1 MRSKFCPLSVLRL
14 VMLAGVLAGLALSGA
29 ACASSH
35 KSSLSEY
42 EKLVARRRTLSA
54 TPVNIRAQQ
63 DEELAAA
70 QKADRENAERAA
82 EEARKAEEADR
93 KAAEKAQKQR
103 EREKEAEARAH
114 KAEQDRKDAEKR
126 AREAEERARKAE
138 AELAQRLASQSTDSG
153 HGAVEII
160 PPPVADVPPPADFEP
175 VPAPASV
182 SESDTSSVRPSAVSA
197 YALAKGDAVQIYL
210 RGIPKPEL
218 VEDIIDEA
226 GMVSLPFINEIRAAG
241 LTSSELERAIR
252 NEYLKQQIYRNMT
265 VQVIVPTRFYYVQGA
280 TRGPGRFN
288 MPSAVRLSEA
298 IAAAGGGNDFW
309 SGRVYIRRNGQIFKD
324 IKNAKK
330 LERTP
335 EDDILLE
342 PGDIVELHERLF

>member
-1 MRSKFCPLSVLRL
+1 MRSTFSPLSVLRL

-63 DEELAAA
+63 DAEALEAAK
-70 QKADRENAERAA
+70 KADRENAARAE
-82 EEARKAEEADR
+82 EEARKAKEEADR
-93 KAAEKAQKQR
+93 KVREQQKQEADRQAQKD
-103 EREKEAEARAH
+103 AEERAH

-126 AREAEERARKAE
+126 ARDAEERARKAE
-138 AELAQRLASQSTDSG
+138 EELAQRNAGQPTG
-153 HGAVEII
+153 PVEVI
-160 PPPVADVPPPADFEP
+160 PPPPVVPEENS
-175 VPAPASV
+175 APASV
-182 SESDTSSVRPSAVSA
+182 PAPPPAEPGPTSARPMEVSA
-197 YALAKGDAVQIYL
+197 YALANGDAVQIYL

-252 NEYLKQQIYRNMT
+252 DEYLNQQIYRNMT

-298 IAAAGGGNDFW
+298 IAAAGGGTEFW
-309 SGRVYIRRNGQIFKD
+309 SGRVYIRRNGEIFKT

-342 PGDIVELHERLF
+342 PGDIVDLHERYF

>member
-1 MRSKFCPLSVLRL
+1 MRSTFSPLSVLRL
-14 VMLAGVLAGLALSGA
+14 VLLAGVLAGLALSGA

-42 EKLVARRRTLSA
+42 EKLVAKRRTLSA

-63 DEELAAA
+63 DAEAIAAA

-82 EEARKAEEADR
+82 EEARKAQAEADR
-93 KAAEKAQKQR
+93 KAKAQQKQEADRKAQK
-103 EREKEAEARAH
+103 EAEERAR
-114 KAEQDRKDAEKR
+114 KAEQDRKDAERR

-138 AELAQRLASQSTDSG
+138 AELAQRQSSKPTG
-153 HGAVEII
+153 PVEVI
-160 PPPVADVPPPADFEP
+160 PPPAVPEHYSEPESAPTAPAAE
-175 VPAPASV
+175 PAP
-182 SESDTSSVRPSAVSA
+182 TSSRPMEVSA

-252 NEYLKQQIYRNMT
+252 DEYLNQQIYRNMT

-298 IAAAGGGNDFW
+298 IAAAGGGTEFW
-309 SGRVYIRRNGQIFKD
+309 SGRVYIRRNGEIFKT

-342 PGDIVELHERLF
+342 PGDIVDLHERYF

>member
-1 MRSKFCPLSVLRL
+1 MRSTFSSLSVLRL

-63 DEELAAA
+63 DAEAIAAA
-70 QKADRENAERAA
+70 QKADRENAARAE
-82 EEARKAEEADR
+82 EEARKAKEEADR
-93 KAAEKAQKQR
+93 MARAQQKQEADRQAQKD
-103 EREKEAEARAH
+103 AEARARQ
-114 KAEQDRKDAEKR
+114 AEKDRKAAEKR
-126 AREAEERARKAE
+126 AREAEERASKAE
-138 AELAQRLASQSTDSG
+138 AELAQRHASQTSG
-153 HGAVEII
+153 PVEVI
-160 PPPVADVPPPADFEP
+160 PPPVASDSFSAPES
-175 VPAPASV
+175 VPAP
-182 SESDTSSVRPSAVSA
+182 PSAESSPSSNRPMEVSP
-197 YALAKGDAVQIYL
+197 YALANGDAVQIYL
-210 RGIPKPEL
+210 RGIPHPEL

-252 NEYLKQQIYRNMT
+252 DEYLNQKIYCNMT

-298 IAAAGGGNDFW
+298 IAAAGGGTEFW
-309 SGRVYIRRNGQIFKD
+309 SGRVYIRRNGEIFKT

-342 PGDIVELHERLF
+342 PGDIVDLHERYF

>member
-1 MRSKFCPLSVLRL
+1 MRSTFSPLSVLRL
-14 VMLAGVLAGLALSGA
+14 VLLAGVFAGLALSGA

-42 EKLVARRRTLSA
+42 EKLVAKRRTLSA

-63 DEELAAA
+63 DAEAIAAA
-70 QKADRENAERAA
+70 QRADRENAERAA
-82 EEARKAEEADR
+82 EEARKAQAEADR
-93 KAAEKAQKQR
+93 KAKEQQKQEADLKAQK
-103 EREKEAEARAH
+103 EAEERARR
-114 KAEQDRKDAEKR
+114 AEQDRKDAEKR
-126 AREAEERARKAE
+126 ARDAEERARKAE
-138 AELAQRLASQSTDSG
+138 AKLAQRQSSQQAG
-153 HGAVEII
+153 PVEVI
-160 PPPVADVPPPADFEP
+160 PPPVAPDSFSAPES
-175 VPAPASV
+175 VPAAPPT
-182 SESDTSSVRPSAVSA
+182 ESAPTSSRPMEVSA

-252 NEYLKQQIYRNMT
+252 DEYLNQQIYRNMT

-298 IAAAGGGNDFW
+298 IAAAGGGTEFW
-309 SGRVYIRRNGQIFKD
+309 SGRVYIRRNGEIFKT

-342 PGDIVELHERLF
+342 PGDIVDLHERYF